1 MPAPALAYIAGM
13 SDDDRSWF
21 VLSLARGLD
30 VIRAFRADASSLS
43 VSEVAA
49 RAGVSR
55 AAARRLL
62 MTLREL
68 GYVGMRDDRW
78 TLRPRVLELG
88 YAWISSRRVEEL
100 VQPYLDEVAERTGQ
114 SSSLGVLEGREIV
127 FVARAPAPR
136 RMSVRV
142 SVGSHLAAHA
152 TAIGKVLLA
161 ALPEEE
167 LARLLDEAP
176 LRGFTPATITGS
188 AALRREIAAVREAGF
203 ATAHGELD
211 PEVASIAVPV
221 RGPRGE
227 VLAAINVSTHASA
240 ATREELPAR
249 FRPLLEETARSLRL
263 ASLG

>member
-1 MPAPALAYIAGM
+1 MT
-13 SDDDRSWF
+13 DDDRSWF

-30 VIRAFRADASSLS
+30 VIRAFRTDAKSLT

-49 RAGVSR
+49 RAGISR

-68 GYVGMRDDRW
+68 GYVGVRDDRW
-78 TLRPRVLELG
+78 ALQPRVLELG
-88 YAWISSRRVEEL
+88 YAWISSQRVEEL
-100 VQPYLDEVAERTGQ
+100 VQPHLDAVAERTGQ
-114 SSSLGVLEGREIV
+114 SSSLGVLQGRSIV

-152 TAIGKVLLA
+152 TAIGKVMLA
-161 ALPEEE
+161 ALPDDVLSRWLKEG
-167 LARLLDEAP
+167 P
-176 LRGFTPATITGS
+176 LEVFTSATIGS
-188 AALRREIAAVREAGF
+188 AEMLRVELAAVRAAGY

-221 RGPRGE
+221 RDQRGE
-227 VLAAINVSTHASA
+227 VVAAVNVSTHTSSV
-240 ATREELPAR
+240 TREDLPAR
-249 FRPLLEETARSLRL
+249 FQALLEEAARSLRF
-263 ASLG
+263 ASLS

>member
-1 MPAPALAYIAGM
+1 MT
-13 SDDDRSWF
+13 DDDRSWF

-30 VIRAFRADASSLS
+30 VIRAFRADAPSLT

-49 RAGVSR
+49 RACISR

-68 GYVGMRDDRW
+68 GYVGTRDDRW
-78 TLRPRVLELG
+78 TLRPRVLDLG

-100 VQPYLDEVAERTGQ
+100 VQPHLDEVAERTGQ

-161 ALPEEE
+161 ALPDSEIVRRLSGAPLEAFTRTTITDGGTLRGE
-167 LARLLDEAP
+167 LAV
-176 LRGFTPATITGS
+176 I
-188 AALRREIAAVREAGF
+188 REAGF
-203 ATAHGELD
+203 ATAHVELD

-221 RGPRGE
+221 RDQRGE
-227 VLAAINVSTHASA
+227 VIAAINVSTHTST
-240 ATREELPAR
+240 ATREDLLAR
-249 FRPLLEETARSLRL
+249 FRPLLEQTARAMRLSSLI
-263 ASLG
+263 

>member
-1 MPAPALAYIAGM
+1 MA
-13 SDDDRSWF
+13 DDDRSWF
-21 VLSLARGLD
+21 VMSLARGLD
-30 VIRAFRADASSLS
+30 VIRAFRADAPSLT

-62 MTLREL
+62 LTLREL
-68 GYVGMRDDRW
+68 GYVGMHNDRW
-78 TLRPRVLELG
+78 TLRPRVLDLG

-100 VQPYLDEVAERTGQ
+100 VQPHLDEVAERTGQ

-161 ALPEEE
+161 ALPEAE
-167 LARLLDEAP
+167 LRQRLLEAP
-176 LRGFTPATITGS
+176 LQRFTGATVTD
-188 AALRREIAAVREAGF
+188 AETLEAELAVVRDAGF
-203 ATAHGELD
+203 ATVHGELD
-211 PEVASIAVPV
+211 AEVASIAVPV
-221 RGPRGE
+221 RGQRGE
-227 VLAAINVSTHASA
+227 VIAALNVSTHTSMVS
-240 ATREELPAR
+240 REDLPAR
-249 FRPLLEETARSLRL
+249 FRSMLEQTARSLRL
-263 ASLG
+263 VPLG